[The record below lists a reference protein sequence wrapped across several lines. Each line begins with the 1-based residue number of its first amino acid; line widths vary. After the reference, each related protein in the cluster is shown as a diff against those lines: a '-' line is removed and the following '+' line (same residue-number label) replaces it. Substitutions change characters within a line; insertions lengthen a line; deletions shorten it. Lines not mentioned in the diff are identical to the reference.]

1 MTSPIALI
9 AGNGRIPLEVAR
21 AVRKEGHDLLVVAI
35 NGEAEEEISELSPH
49 WLDWGQIGKLF
60 KLLKSHDCRDV
71 ILIGGVKNRPDFK
84 SIMGDLG
91 TLRRIPRIVSVLS
104 GGDDTVLQGVIRLF
118 EDDGFRIVGAHEYAP
133 SLLAGRGLV
142 IGQTPCDSDA
152 KDIDI
157 AVETASTLGRL
168 DIGQAVVVSGG
179 RVIAVEAAEGT
190 DLMLQR
196 CIDLKSNRR
205 FSWKGQQGV
214 MAKCTKP
221 TQDLRVDLPTIG
233 PGTIAKVAEAGLAGL
248 VVSSET
254 VFIAEKD
261 KTLSLAEENN
271 LFIKGI

>member
-1 MTSPIALI
+1 MTPPIALI
-9 AGNGRIPLEVAR
+9 AGNGQLPLEVAR
-21 AVRKEGHDLLVVAI
+21 AIREGGHDLLVVAI
-35 NGEAEEEISELSPH
+35 NGEANDEISELSPH

-71 ILIGGVKNRPDFK
+71 ILIGGVKKRPDFR

-91 TLRRIPRIVSVLS
+91 TLRRIPRIVSALN

-118 EDDGFRIVGAHEYAP
+118 EDDGFHIVGAHEYAP

-142 IGQTPCDSDA
+142 VGSTPSENDA

-157 AVETASTLGRL
+157 AVETASALGRL

-179 RVIAVEAAEGT
+179 RVLAVEAAEGT

-205 FSWKGQQGV
+205 FSWNGQQGV

-233 PGTIAKVAEAGLAGL
+233 PDTITKVAEAGLAGL
-248 VVSSET
+248 VVSAET
-254 VFIAEKD
+254 VFIAEKE
-261 KTLSLAEENN
+261 KTISLAQKNN